1 MQRYVYSPSHKSR
14 LPSTRCCRCMT
25 RRYALPSHFSVRMEF
40 SSYSMPPDFLALPST
55 QSQQAVI
62 QRRAVVCT
70 GVKVFRVFLDGFH
83 NLQRAGTA
91 FHTGTFDADAVLFQ
105 IREDALLRVLLAETH
120 VSIAI
125 AVALWASFSSQG
137 IAKASFVSAL
147 ASFVGS
153 LCPR

>member
-1 MQRYVYSPSHKSR
+1 MLDAV
-14 LPSTRCCRCMT
+14 
-25 RRYALPSHFSVRMEF
+25 
-40 SSYSMPPDFLALPST
+40 DFLALPST

-70 GVKVFRVFLDGFH
+70 DVEVFKVFLYGFH
-83 NLQRAGTA
+83 NLPRAGTA
-91 FHTGTFDADAVLFQ
+91 VHTGTFDADAVLFQ
-105 IREDALLRVLLAETH
+105 IREDALQRVLLAETH
-120 VSIAI
+120 VSIAV